1 MQCEYDYSIVMTTKV
16 KGGAEKELCLATA
29 VRTMKNVRKLP
40 DAEILHSDWAV
51 RGNPT
56 HDNISILKTTSVHS
70 PQRIQLGL

>member
-1 MQCEYDYSIVMTTKV
+1 MTTKV

-51 RGNPT
+51 RGN
-56 HDNISILKTTSVHS
+56 IFILKTASVHS

>member
-1 MQCEYDYSIVMTTKV
+1 MTTKV
-16 KGGAEKELCLATA
+16 KGGAEKELCLAAA

-51 RGNPT
+51 HGTHTNPT
-56 HDNISILKTTSVHS
+56 HDNIFILKTTSVHS